1 MSYAKTQ
8 PQKSKQ
14 EDTTM
19 TITRNGRSYIFR
31 ECDVRGY
38 TQEEVQTLADRTGRM
53 QYEPNGFVWLVVPG
67 IGYGRED
74 N

>member
-1 MSYAKTQ
+1 MV
-8 PQKSKQ
+8 
-14 EDTTM
+14 
-19 TITRNGRSYIFR
+19 ITRNGRSYIFR
-31 ECDVRGY
+31 EGDVRGY